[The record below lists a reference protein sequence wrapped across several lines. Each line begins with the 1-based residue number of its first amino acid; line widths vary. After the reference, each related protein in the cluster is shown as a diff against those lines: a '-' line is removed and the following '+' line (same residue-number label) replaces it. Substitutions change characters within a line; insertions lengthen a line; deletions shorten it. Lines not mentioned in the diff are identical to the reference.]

1 MNDTMVTVVGR
12 VATTPVF
19 RELPSGPVTRFR
31 IAVTPRHFDR
41 TRNEWTDGHTNFFT
55 VWARRTLGVNA
66 QSSLSLGEQ
75 VIVQGRLKVKDEER
89 GGQHWLSVDIDAQ
102 AIGHDLA
109 RGTSAFRRGK
119 ALDQSPDQSPDRS
132 RGRAEGPMGDQAPDG
147 TRAEPE
153 PAWESPPDGGAEGTA
168 GPAAR
173 TRTPAEAAP
182 DAEQGA
188 RPQPAAVG

>member
-89 GGQHWLSVDIDAQ
+89 GGQHWISVDIDAQ

-119 ALDQSPDQSPDRS
+119 ALDHVPDQP
-132 RGRAEGPMGDQAPDG
+132 RGQAAGEGQAPDG
-147 TRAEPE
+147 ARKEPE
-153 PAWESPPDGGAEGTA
+153 PAWESPPDGGAEVTGARA
-168 GPAAR
+168 G
-173 TRTPAEAAP
+173 AETEATP
-182 DAEQGA
+182 DAGRGGRA
-188 RPQPAAVG
+188 QPAAVG